1 MHKIIMQLHGGGGGG
16 GRGGG
21 SVDPIKQSAPV
32 KQSAPGSTAVATI
45 DNATEGER
53 QSLFEKLSKARGR
66 KYTNKTGGQITS
78 DSVKKMLLGE

>member
-1 MHKIIMQLHGGGGGG
+1 MKGGETMHKIMMQLHGGGGGG
-16 GRGGG
+16 G
-21 SVDPIKQSAPV
+21 SSAEPI

-45 DNATEGER
+45 DSATEGER

-66 KYTNKTGGQITS
+66 SYTNKTGGQLTS

>member
-1 MHKIIMQLHGGGGGG
+1 MKGGETMHKIIMQLHGGGGGG
-16 GRGGG
+16 
-21 SVDPIKQSAPV
+21 SVDPIKQSAP
-32 KQSAPGSTAVATI
+32 GSTAAATI

-66 KYTNKTGGQITS
+66 NYTNKTSGQITS

>member
-1 MHKIIMQLHGGGGGG
+1 MKGGETMHKIMMQLHGGGGGG
-16 GRGGG
+16 G
-21 SVDPIKQSAPV
+21 SVEPI
-32 KQSAPGSTAVATI
+32 KQSAPGSTAAATI

-66 KYTNKTGGQITS
+66 SYTNKTGGQLTS

>member
-16 GRGGG
+16 G
-21 SVDPIKQSAPV
+21 SVDPIKQSAP
-32 KQSAPGSTAVATI
+32 GSTAAATI

-66 KYTNKTGGQITS
+66 NYTNKTGGQIIS

>member
-16 GRGGG
+16 GGG
-21 SVDPIKQSAPV
+21 SVDSVDPV
-32 KQSAPGSTAVATI
+32 KQSAPGSTAAATI

-66 KYTNKTGGQITS
+66 NYTNKTGGQITS